1 MSPLGAAV
9 VRSGVTPQWMIF
21 SFGQWAGSENSI
33 AWDRAKW
40 LMQKTNRAAPS
51 FPEMPAFGVVDLGRT
66 MERVGKPDIRQGG
79 GQHRHIGRTVGEMV
93 VQMVDALICRW
104 RASTVASAK

>member
-1 MSPLGAAV
+1 
-9 VRSGVTPQWMIF
+9 MIF
-21 SFGQWAGSENSI
+21 SLGQWAGSENSI

-40 LMQKTNRAAPS
+40 LMQKTKRACAVFS
-51 FPEMPAFGVVDLGRT
+51 REVPAFGIVDLGRT
-66 MERVGKPDIRQGG
+66 VQRVGKPDIRQGC